1 MRGEANKPAAIA
13 LASFLDERR
22 ESRHFKT
29 WRSIAAGL
37 LFPVALLVSP
47 SLSATELSAL
57 RIWDSPEYTRAV
69 FEISAPADY
78 KVFHL
83 DNPERIVVDVKR
95 GSLAKNVANG
105 LSGGGGKSLV
115 KSVRSGKPD
124 NDTLRIVLDL
134 GAKARPKSFLL
145 APAEHYSHRLVVDLF
160 PNEKAPEP
168 QAKVARK
175 ASQVE
180 ARNVLIAIDAGH
192 GGEDPGAIGA
202 NRGEHEKNITLAVA
216 RALKS
221 AIEHEPGMSAFLV
234 RDGDYFIPLKRRYE
248 IAREKKADLF
258 VSIHAD
264 ASEDGGGTGASVF
277 MLSRKGASS
286 QAARMLAQ
294 RENQSDLVGGVSLDD
309 RDSSLAAVLLDLSQG
324 ATLAASDQ
332 VANQVL
338 ASLKQV
344 GTVHKRDVQRANF
357 VVLRAPDVPSI
368 LVETAYIT
376 NPEDAKKLRD
386 PEYRESMAEAM
397 LEGMRN
403 YFRATPPP
411 GSYFALNREQ
421 PSQHVVSKGE
431 TLAVIAQRHG
441 VTLSALKSANRL
453 RDEQLREGDVLKL
466 PTPSKVEVAA
476 ATGT

>member
-13 LASFLDERR
+13 LASFLGEPRASFR
-22 ESRHFKT
+22 INIG
-29 WRSIAAGL
+29 RSNAAAL
-37 LFPVALLVSP
+37 LLSVALFVSS

-69 FEISAPADY
+69 FEISDPADY

-95 GSLAKNVANG
+95 GSLAKGVANG

-168 QAKVARK
+168 QAKVAQKK
-175 ASQVE
+175 ASNAE

-202 NRGEHEKNITLAVA
+202 NREHEKNITLAVA
-216 RALKS
+216 RALKG

-294 RENQSDLVGGVSLDD
+294 RANQSDLVGGVSLDD

-344 GTVHKRDVQRANF
+344 GAVHKRDVQRANF

-386 PEYRESMAEAM
+386 PQYRDSLADAM
-397 LEGMRN
+397 LEGVRN

-431 TLAVIAQRHG
+431 TLDVIAQRHG
-441 VTLSALKSANRL
+441 VTLSALKNANRL
-453 RDEQLREGDVLKL
+453 RDDQLREGDVLKL
-466 PTPSKVEVAA
+466 PTSS
-476 ATGT
+476 

>member
-13 LASFLDERR
+13 LVSFLGERPV
-22 ESRHFKT
+22 SRRIKAR
-29 WRSIAAGL
+29 RSIAAGL
-37 LFPVALLVSP
+37 LFPAALFVSA

-95 GSLAKNVANG
+95 GTLAKGVANG
-105 LSGGGGKSLV
+105 LSGGGKSLV

-134 GAKARPKSFLL
+134 GGKARPKSFLL

-160 PNEKAPEP
+160 PSEKAKPEP
-168 QAKVARK
+168 QAKLTRK
-175 ASQVE
+175 AIQADS
-180 ARNVLIAIDAGH
+180 RNVLIAIDAGH
-192 GGEDPGAIGA
+192 GGEDPGALGTS
-202 NRGEHEKNITLAVA
+202 RGEHEKHLTLAVA

-221 AIEHEPGMSAFLV
+221 AIEQEPGMSAFLV

-264 ASEDGGGTGASVF
+264 ASEDGGGSGASVF

-344 GTVHKRDVQRANF
+344 GSVHKRDVQRANF

-386 PEYRESMAEAM
+386 PEYRESLAEAM

-411 GSYFALNREQ
+411 GSYFALKREQ

-441 VTLSALKSANRL
+441 VTLSALKTANRL

-466 PTPSKVEVAA
+466 PTPS
-476 ATGT
+476 